1 MTQRSGHDFER
12 RKTFAVEAGALARL
26 PDIQRSFLSGAGY
39 GNRTRLLGLGSRCTT
54 DVLILHMNFLI
65 ARCAIYGNTPAARPP
80 PCPCAFSFGCA
91 KSRDALHSGHLAMA
105 KCLWS
110 NPPPR
115 LGKPMYYRCT
125 NPADRH
131 FKRCCYCS
139 IPRAKMQPLF
149 VVCEKSVRR
158 NAVPPDFAAHFSAGF
173 SGSGNQVNM
182 RGLFSTL
189 SGSMPFAAHQR

>member
-1 MTQRSGHDFER
+1 MAQRFTGK
-12 RKTFAVEAGALARL
+12 RKRTSRFLL
-26 PDIQRSFLSGAGY
+26 KSFFGAGY

-80 PCPCAFSFGCA
+80 PCPCAFSFGTA
-91 KSRDALHSGHLAMA
+91 KSCNAAHRGHLTMA
-105 KCLWS
+105 NCLWS
-110 NPPPR
+110 LPPPR

-125 NPADRH
+125 NPAYAR
-131 FKRCCYCS
+131 FTGCCYCS
-139 IPRAKMQPLF
+139 IPRTKMQPLF
-149 VVCEKSVRR
+149 VVREKSVRR
-158 NAVPPDFAAHFSAGF
+158 SSAPPGFSCQVFAGF